1 MVHLENEHALTLYE
15 RTQLQ
20 NAFDAMRRKIEEKV
34 PSIAE
39 VEERRIALERETEE
53 KDRENANLQE
63 QLRDALRKL
72 AKTNV

>member
-1 MVHLENEHALTLYE
+1 MVHLENEQALTLYE

-63 QLRDALRKL
+63 QLREALRKL

>member
-1 MVHLENEHALTLYE
+1 MVYLENEHALTLYE

-63 QLRDALRKL
+63 QLREALRKL

>member
-1 MVHLENEHALTLYE
+1 MVHLENELALTLYE

-63 QLRDALRKL
+63 QLREALRKL